1 VEDISR
7 PASVR
12 ASIANFEHSQAV
24 AALKG
29 RNHVEDE
36 DIKKAA
42 VISLQG
48 RTEVS
53 PGSRFYDDPP
63 SLFKR
68 IIKKVFE
75 RS

>member
-1 VEDISR
+1 
-7 PASVR
+7 
-12 ASIANFEHSQAV
+12 
-24 AALKG
+24 LKG